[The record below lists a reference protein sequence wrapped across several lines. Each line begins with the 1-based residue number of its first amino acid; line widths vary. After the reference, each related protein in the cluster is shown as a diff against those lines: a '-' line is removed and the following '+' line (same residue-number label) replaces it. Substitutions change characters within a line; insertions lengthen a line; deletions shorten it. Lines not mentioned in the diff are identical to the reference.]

1 MLKEL
6 KANAEEVK
14 KTMCEQKGN
23 INKKD
28 GKPKISQKE
37 IPELKITV
45 FKIKKKITKG
55 IQRWI

>member
-14 KTMCEQKGN
+14 KMMYEQKGN

-28 GKPKISQKE
+28 GKPKINQKE
-37 IPELKITV
+37 ILELKITM
-45 FKIKKKITKG
+45 FKIRKFTKG